1 VIPVALTGRA
11 VVAAVIGAAVVFVAP
26 LGGITVLLVA
36 VALAGLVAVDLAL
49 AASPLQVTVARSG
62 ETSTRLGE
70 PIQVRTTL
78 TPGGERPL
86 RGTVRDAWPPSA
98 DASPRRWDVQA
109 DPGEHIALTT
119 TLVPRRRGRRDA
131 AGLTIRALGPLGLAG
146 RQRTVAAPWSVRV
159 LPAFASRR
167 ILPDKLARL
176 RELDGSVVAAVRGQG
191 SEFDSLRS
199 YVDGDDARSIDWRAS
214 ARRAEVVVRT
224 WRPER
229 DRQVMLVLD
238 TGRTSAG
245 RVAGA
250 PRLEANLD
258 AILLLAALARRAG
271 DRVGLLAQDQRVR
284 ARVELTRQ
292 GEVLPSIMRA
302 TADLEPVLVE
312 TDIEA
317 IGASLLG
324 RLRRRSLVVWFTALP
339 AGGADTTLV
348 PTLAALLR
356 RHTVLVGAVSDP
368 RIDELAGERSD
379 APAAYAA
386 AAAEAARAEQRRTAS
401 TLRRLGAIVVSG
413 PPDTF
418 ASAVADAYLDLKA
431 AGRL

>member
-1 VIPVALTGRA
+1 MALTGRA
-11 VVAAVIGAAVVFVAP
+11 VAAGAVGVAVVFVVP
-26 LGGITVLLVA
+26 LGGWTVLLVV
-36 VALAGLVAVDLAL
+36 VALAALTAVDLAL
-49 AASPLQVTVARSG
+49 AASPLQVTVDRSG
-62 ETSTRLGE
+62 ETTTRLGE
-70 PIQVRTTL
+70 PVQVRLTL
-78 TPGGERPL
+78 TPGGKRRL
-86 RGTVRDAWPPSA
+86 RGMVRDAWPPSA
-98 DASPRRWDVQA
+98 GASPRRWDVQA
-109 DPGEHIALTT
+109 DPGEHVALTT
-119 TLVPRRRGRRDA
+119 TLIPRRRGRRDA

-176 RELDGSVVAAVRGQG
+176 RELDGSVVAAIRGQG

-214 ARRAEVVVRT
+214 ARRSEVVVRT

-245 RVAGA
+245 RVGGA
-250 PRLEANLD
+250 PRLEASLD
-258 AILLLAALARRAG
+258 ATLLLAALARRAG
-271 DRVGLLAQDQRVR
+271 DRVGLLAHDQRVR
-284 ARVELTRQ
+284 ARVEMTRQ

-312 TDIEA
+312 TDVEA
-317 IGASLLG
+317 IGAALLR

-339 AGGADTTLV
+339 TGGASTTFV
-348 PTLAALLR
+348 PTLVSIAR
-356 RHTVLVGAVSDP
+356 RHTVLLAAVSDP
-368 RIDELAGERSD
+368 RLDELADERSD
-379 APAAYAA
+379 AAAAYAA
-386 AAAEAARAEQRRTAS
+386 AAAETARAQQRRTAS

-418 ASAVADAYLDLKA
+418 ASTVADAYLDLKA

>member
-1 VIPVALTGRA
+1 MALTGRA
-11 VVAAVIGAAVVFVAP
+11 VIAAVVGVAVVFVAP
-26 LGGITVLLVA
+26 LGGFTVLLVVLLLA
-36 VALAGLVAVDLAL
+36 ALAAVDLAL
-49 AASPLQVTVARSG
+49 AASPLQVTVHREG
-62 ETSTRLGE
+62 ETTTRLGE
-70 PIQVRTTL
+70 PVDVQLTL
-78 TPGGERPL
+78 IPGGGRRL

-98 DASPRRWDVQA
+98 GASPRRWDVQA
-109 DPGEHIALTT
+109 DPGEQIALRT

-131 AGLTIRALGPLGLAG
+131 AGLTIRALGPLGIAG
-146 RQRTVAAPWSVRV
+146 RQRTVSAPWTVRV

-167 ILPDKLARL
+167 VLPDKLARL
-176 RELDGSVVAAVRGQG
+176 RELDGSVIAAVRGQG
-191 SEFDSLRS
+191 SEFDSLRG

-245 RVAGA
+245 RVGGA
-250 PRLEANLD
+250 PRLEASLD
-258 AILLLAALARRAG
+258 ATLLLAALARRAG
-271 DRVGLLAQDQRVR
+271 DRVGLLAHDRRVR

-302 TADLEPVLVE
+302 TAELEPALVE
-312 TDIEA
+312 TDVEA
-317 IGASLLG
+317 IGASLLR
-324 RLRRRSLVVWFTALP
+324 RLRRRSLIVWFTALP
-339 AGGADTTLV
+339 TGGADATLV
-348 PTLAALLR
+348 PTIAAVLR
-356 RHTVLVGAVSDP
+356 RHTVLFASVSDP
-368 RIDELAGERSD
+368 RIDELADERSD

-386 AAAEAARAEQRRTAS
+386 AAAETARADQRHTAS
-401 TLRRLGAIVVSG
+401 ALQRLGAIVVSA

-418 ASAVADAYLDLKA
+418 ASTVADAYLDLKA

>member
-1 VIPVALTGRA
+1 MTLTGRA
-11 VVAAVIGAAVVFVAP
+11 VAVAGVGVAVVFVSP
-26 LGGITVLLVA
+26 LGGVTVLLVVMVLA
-36 VALAGLVAVDLAL
+36 ALVIVDVGF
-49 AASPLQVTVARSG
+49 AASPRDVTVHRSG
-62 ETSTRLGE
+62 ETTTRLGE
-70 PIQVRTTL
+70 PAHVRLTL
-78 TPGGERPL
+78 SPGGRRRL
-86 RGTVRDAWPPSA
+86 HGTVRDAWPPSA
-98 DASPRRWDVQA
+98 GASPRRWEVRA
-109 DPGEHIALTT
+109 NPGEHIALTT
-119 TLVPRRRGRRDA
+119 TLVPSRRGRRDA
-131 AGLTIRALGPLGLAG
+131 ADLTIRALGPLGIAG
-146 RQRTVAAPWSVRV
+146 RQRTIAAPWTVRV

-245 RVAGA
+245 RVGGA
-250 PRLEANLD
+250 PRLEASLD
-258 AILLLAALARRAG
+258 ATLLMAALARRAG
-271 DRVGLLAQDQRVR
+271 DRVGLLAHDQRAR
-284 ARVELTRQ
+284 ARLEMTRQ
-292 GEVLPSIMRA
+292 GDVLPSILRA
-302 TADLEPVLVE
+302 TADLEPVLAE
-312 TDIEA
+312 TDVES
-317 IGASLLG
+317 IGAWLLR

-339 AGGADTTLV
+339 AGGADTPLV
-348 PTLAALLR
+348 PTIAAVLR
-356 RHTVLVGAVSDP
+356 RHTVMIAAVSDP
-368 RIDELAGERSD
+368 RLDELAADRAD

-386 AAAEAARAEQRRTAS
+386 AAAETARGELQRTAS
-401 TLRRLGAIVVSG
+401 TLRRLGAVIVSG
-413 PPDTF
+413 PPETF

>member
-1 VIPVALTGRA
+1 MALTGRA
-11 VVAAVIGAAVVFVAP
+11 VVAGAVGVAVVFVVP
-26 LGGITVLLVA
+26 LGGWTVLLVV
-36 VALAGLVAVDLAL
+36 VALAALAAVDLAL
-49 AASPLQVTVARSG
+49 AASPLQVTVHRSG
-62 ETSTRLGE
+62 ETTTRLGE
-70 PIQVRTTL
+70 PVQARLTL
-78 TPGGERPL
+78 TPGGTRQL
-86 RGTVRDAWPPSA
+86 RGMVRDAWPPSA
-98 DASPRRWDVQA
+98 GASPRRWEVRA

-119 TLVPRRRGRRDA
+119 TLVPTRRGRRDA
-131 AGLTIRALGPLGLAG
+131 AGVTIRAVGPLGLAG

-159 LPAFASRR
+159 LPAFTSRR

-245 RVAGA
+245 RVGGA
-250 PRLEANLD
+250 PRLEASLD
-258 AILLLAALARRAG
+258 ATLLLAALARRAG
-271 DRVGLLAQDQRVR
+271 DRVGLLAHDQRVR
-284 ARVELTRQ
+284 ARVEMTRQ

-312 TDIEA
+312 TDVEA
-317 IGASLLG
+317 IGAALLR

-339 AGGADTTLV
+339 TGGADTTFV
-348 PTLAALLR
+348 PTIGAVAR
-356 RHTVLVGAVSDP
+356 RHTVLLAAVNDP
-368 RIDELAGERSD
+368 RLDELAAERND

-386 AAAEAARAEQRRTAS
+386 AAAETARAQLRRTAS
-401 TLRRLGAIVVSG
+401 SLRRLGAIVVSG

-418 ASAVADAYLDLKA
+418 ASTVADAYLDLKA